1 MADSQPTRYLFV
13 DCPDPKKL
21 KLDRSKG
28 SKSHVRA
35 HVTKEYHRRVR
46 MERLQAYKQKDPN
59 APPAPPGTTATLAGE
74 ELLPIRTNNA
84 STSGNNTE
92 LALIPTSTTPTTVAA
107 TPIQSEEKRQ
117 EQQRD
122 AIREMGS
129 KFINSLLSQN
139 RTDPFDCL
147 SIPGLPRY
155 SQRVL
160 DFALHNT
167 WPETVPTGG
176 RALDNPI
183 NKVWLQTCLDHPVL
197 MHALLYAASLQM
209 SLLSDGSDEGP
220 EVEKIRFAHY
230 SETIKQVYRHI
241 STLQGPP
248 PDALVL
254 TVVAL
259 AVHGRPAKEPMVQC
273 HPKSP
278 LYRAQYLHIYG
289 SMYLALEHLPAVM
302 SLMERK
308 GGLRGITTYG
318 VAETLQVADIY
329 FATLGCAK
337 PHFSLLKV
345 PTSYLASGKIKLDP
359 LAAALMSELLTG
371 FRYLVPSTSGQDLHE
386 ALNWIR
392 ESTVAVDLF
401 HRKAPGA
408 LALYEFTPLIN
419 MTQYKT
425 LMVNAT
431 IMPANSEETS
441 IVCIARLAAL
451 IYNDMVI
458 IPCPE
463 VQQVKVRA
471 AGFLRSA
478 LEYHFEQFD
487 FRRHARLLLWATM
500 MGSIGTSFTP
510 GQVWF
515 LRRLQWQ
522 AWELGI
528 NDWPSLQS
536 LCTKFL
542 WWRPVCDEPG
552 LRIWNEMVTQVSST
566 MMRRASD

>member
-46 MERLQAYKQKDPN
+46 MERLQAYKQKDPSAA
-59 APPAPPGTTATLAGE
+59 APAAPAGTTATLAGE
-74 ELLPIRTNNA
+74 ELLPIRTNA
-84 STSGNNTE
+84 SSSAGRGGRARARGGGAAAKAKAKSVGKIKGEGAVDETE
-92 LALIPTSTTPTTVAA
+92 LA
-107 TPIQSEEKRQ
+107 
-117 EQQRD
+117 
-122 AIREMGS
+122 
-129 KFINSLLSQN
+129 N

-147 SIPGLPRY
+147 SVPGLPRY
-155 SQRVL
+155 SQRLL

-176 RALDNPI
+176 RALDNPV
-183 NKVWLQTCLDHPVL
+183 NKVWLQTCLDHPVM

-220 EVEKIRFAHY
+220 LAEKIRFAHY

-259 AVHGRPAKEPMVQC
+259 AVHGRPAKEPMVKC
-273 HPKSP
+273 HPRSP
-278 LYRAQYLHIYG
+278 LYKAQYLHIYG
-289 SMYLALEHLPAVM
+289 SMYLALEHLPALM
-302 SLMERK
+302 SLLERK

-318 VAETLQVADIY
+318 IAETLQLADIY
-329 FATLGCAK
+329 FATLGCTR
-337 PHFSLLKV
+337 PHFPLLKV

-371 FRYLVPSTSGQDLHE
+371 FRYLAPSPSAQDLLD

-392 ESTVAVDLF
+392 ETTVAVDLL
-401 HRKAPGA
+401 HRKVAGA
-408 LALYEFTPLIN
+408 LALYEFAPLIN
-419 MTQYKT
+419 MTQYET
-425 LMVNAT
+425 LMVDAT
-431 IMPANSEETS
+431 ILAANSEDTS
-441 IVCIARLAAL
+441 IVCITRLAAL

-471 AGFLRSA
+471 AGFLREA

-487 FRRHARLLLWATM
+487 FRRHARLLLWATV
-500 MGSIGTSFTP
+500 MGSIGSSFTP
-510 GQVWF
+510 GQIWF

-536 LCTKFL
+536 VCTKFL

-552 LRIWNEMVTQVSST
+552 LRIWTEMVTQASSAT
-566 MMRRASD
+566 MRHASD